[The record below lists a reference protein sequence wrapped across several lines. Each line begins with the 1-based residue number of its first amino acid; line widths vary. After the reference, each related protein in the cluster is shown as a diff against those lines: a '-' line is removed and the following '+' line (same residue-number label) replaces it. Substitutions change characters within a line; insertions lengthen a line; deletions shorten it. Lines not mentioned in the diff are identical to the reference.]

1 MSHACKIENSDN
13 NEVGR
18 VVVDLIDESVSQSV
32 SFQGDLKI
40 GGKHC
45 HPIHKISR
53 PAQTPA
59 KQQQT
64 IISLLVIRHYI
75 QNIVQ

>member
-45 HPIHKISR
+45 HPHISIKFRVQPR
-53 PAQTPA
+53 P
-59 KQQQT
+59 QQN
-64 IISLLVIRHYI
+64 SNRPLLAY
-75 QNIVQ
+75 

>member
-45 HPIHKISR
+45 HPH
-53 PAQTPA
+53 P
-59 KQQQT
+59 
-64 IISLLVIRHYI
+64 
-75 QNIVQ
+75 